1 MVMAGPASA
10 GSVSA
15 TGCGRHLVVI
25 LRSFPRLSQ
34 TFVLQ
39 EILCLERLGFELE
52 IHAITHPREPV
63 TQEQVARVK
72 APVRYLTGA
81 GGRPPAAVADHARV
95 LAGRPL
101 RYLRTAGFVLRRRDL
116 DRGYRTASR
125 LVCFH
130 HAVRIAATLRRSA
143 GTTHQVHSHFAHD
156 PTLIAMLVNR
166 LTGVPFSFT
175 AHARDLYQLPPRT
188 LAERI
193 AGATAVVTCCE
204 ANLRYLESVAAPAHR
219 RKLRLVHH
227 GVDLSAFRPHRP
239 SRPDG
244 RAPLVVSAG
253 RLVEKKGFD
262 DLLRACRLVL
272 DRGVA
277 LRLVVYGD
285 GPLRTSLLELADAL
299 QLGPHVTLPG
309 PRTQRRLAEELRR
322 ADVFALTPVVTESGD
337 RDGIP
342 NVILEAMACGVP
354 VLATRAGGVEE
365 AVIDGQTGL
374 LAHAGD
380 TAGIAAGLER
390 LLTDAALRRRL
401 GGAAR
406 EAVTRDFD
414 ATANSLRL
422 ASVLTLDG
430 RPR

>member
-1 MVMAGPASA
+1 MGDVPAARGPNPAEGAG
-10 GSVSA
+10 
-15 TGCGRHLVVI
+15 RRLVVI

-72 APVRYLTGA
+72 APVTYLTGA
-81 GGRPPAAVADHARV
+81 GGRAPTAVADHARV
-95 LAGRPL
+95 FAGRPL

-125 LVCFH
+125 LACFH
-130 HAVRIAATLRRSA
+130 HAVRIAAPLPRSA
-143 GTTHQVHSHFAHD
+143 GATHQVHSHFAHD
-156 PTLIAMLVNR
+156 PTLIAMFVNR

-175 AHARDLYQLPPRT
+175 AHARDLYQLPRRT

-193 AGATAVVTCCE
+193 ADATAVVTCCE
-204 ANLRYLESVAAPAHR
+204 ANLRYLETVAAPAHR

-227 GVDLSAFRPHRP
+227 GVDLTAFRPLRP
-239 SRPDG
+239 PRADG
-244 RAPLVVSAG
+244 GAPLVVSAG
-253 RLVEKKGFD
+253 RLVEKKGFE

-272 DRGVA
+272 DGGVA
-277 LRLVVYGD
+277 LRLVVYGE
-285 GPLRTSLLELADAL
+285 GPLHASLAELVGTL
-299 QLGPHVTLPG
+299 RLGPHVTLAG
-309 PRTQRRLAEELRR
+309 PRTQRRLADELRR
-322 ADVFALTPVVTESGD
+322 ADAFALTPVVTESGD

-365 AVIDGQTGL
+365 VVIDGQTGL
-374 LAHAGD
+374 LADAGD
-380 TAGIAAGLER
+380 TAGIAGALER
-390 LLTDAALRRRL
+390 LLADAALRRRL

-406 EAVTRDFD
+406 EAVARDFD

-422 ASVLTLDG
+422 ASVLTIDG
-430 RPR
+430 RRR